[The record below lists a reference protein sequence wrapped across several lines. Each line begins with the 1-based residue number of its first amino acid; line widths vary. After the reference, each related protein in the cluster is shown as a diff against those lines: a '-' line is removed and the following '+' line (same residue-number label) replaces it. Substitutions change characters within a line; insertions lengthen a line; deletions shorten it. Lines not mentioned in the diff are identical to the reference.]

1 MLLKERLEK
10 KEERSACRT
19 NFKTFNNENMN
30 CNYRN
35 CLKELAIGINGNRR
49 YCDDQCNY
57 LERLEREKER
67 SIIKKKAMCEIN
79 RVQALLRACHN
90 KYGNSLIDI
99 NIVREQRMNWSIISE
114 TTLIEGFEYRTIG
127 SFAYT
132 VFEKSKIQII
142 KL

>member
-1 MLLKERLEK
+1 
-10 KEERSACRT
+10 
-19 NFKTFNNENMN
+19 MN

-35 CLKELAIGINGNRR
+35 CLKALTVGINGNRR

-57 LERLEREKER
+57 LERLEREKEKN
-67 SIIKKKAMCEIN
+67 SIKKNALGEIN

-90 KYGNSLIDI
+90 QYGNSLVDV
-99 NIVREQRMNWSIISE
+99 NILREQRMNWSIISG
-114 TTLIEGFEYRTIG
+114 TTQIDGFEYRIIG

>member
-1 MLLKERLEK
+1 
-10 KEERSACRT
+10 
-19 NFKTFNNENMN
+19 MN

-57 LERLEREKER
+57 LERLEREKVKN
-67 SIIKKKAMCEIN
+67 SIKKKAMGEIN

-90 KYGNSLIDI
+90 QYGNSLVDV
-99 NIVREQRMNWSIISE
+99 NILREQRMNWSIISGN
-114 TTLIEGFEYRTIG
+114 TLIEGVEYRIIG